1 MISLALPFIS
11 VKKPLSPNKRFA
23 LNVLIPSLY
32 FVSLAA
38 AYFSPKNFGFGIPEL
53 AWFGWGAGLIGVSLW
68 ALSMINLGRSL
79 GILPGA
85 DRLVTAGL
93 YKYFRHPMYLGITLT
108 LFGLFLALG
117 SIFGMVYLAVVIL
130 PLNIIRARLEE
141 KALWEKFGEHYESY
155 RGKTLF

>member
-1 MISLALPFIS
+1 MISFVFPLIN
-11 VKKPLSPNKRFA
+11 VEKPLSPNKRFA

-32 FVSLAA
+32 FVPLVA

-53 AWFGWGAGLIGVSLW
+53 AWFGWGAGLIGVILW
-68 ALSMINLGRSL
+68 ALSMINLGQSF

-117 SIFGMVYLAVVIL
+117 SIFGMIYLIAVVL

-141 KALWEKFGEHYESY
+141 KALWEKFGDHYESY
-155 RGKTLF
+155 LGKTIF